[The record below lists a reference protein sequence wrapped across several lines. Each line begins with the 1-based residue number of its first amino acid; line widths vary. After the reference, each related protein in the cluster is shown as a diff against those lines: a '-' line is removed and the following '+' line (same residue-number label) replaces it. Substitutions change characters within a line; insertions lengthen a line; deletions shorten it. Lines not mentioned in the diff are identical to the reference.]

1 MPEPTPPEPTPPEA
15 GLPEAAPAAV
25 GPAPAPWKTALRML
39 VSAGVLAI
47 LVLKTPRLDGVL
59 PRRDHL
65 HSALLL
71 VAALLLTLAGIV
83 LSAWRWQRVLRVFEH
98 HIGLGR
104 LTAYTLAGQFVG
116 NVLPSTIGGDVL
128 RISRLGAAIDST
140 ETAFASVAI
149 ERLTGFVALPALVVA
164 GFVLRPSLV
173 DADHALVAL
182 LIAAVTLGALA
193 AVLTAAAHPRLAGR
207 FADHQSWMRFIG
219 AVHIGVDRLRRQP
232 REALGVVGTA
242 LVYQASVVAAVLCI
256 VRTLQLPAPTAAV
269 IAFVPAVA
277 MAQVV
282 PISIGGLG
290 VREGMLVLLL
300 RSFGVTN
307 AQAIAVGLLW
317 YACVLVV
324 SMLGAPAFA
333 VGKRR
338 HHRVA
343 ARAS

>member
-1 MPEPTPPEPTPPEA
+1 MSPPTPPLPTP
-15 GLPEAAPAAV
+15 GEAAPHEV
-25 GPAPAPWKTALRML
+25 GLAEVVQASSPWKTAVRML
-39 VSAGVLAI
+39 VSVGVLAI
-47 LVLKTPRLDGVL
+47 LVLKTPRLGGVL
-59 PRRDHL
+59 PRHHPL

-71 VAALLLTLAGIV
+71 AAALLLTLAGIV
-83 LSAWRWQRVLRVFEH
+83 LSAWRWQRVLRVFDH
-98 HIGLGR
+98 DVGLGK

-116 NVLPSTIGGDVL
+116 NVLPSTIGGDVV

-149 ERLTGFVALPALVVA
+149 ERLTGFVALPALVVT
-164 GFVLRPSLV
+164 GFALRPSLV

-182 LIAAVTLGALA
+182 GIAALTLGALA

-207 FADHQSWMRFIG
+207 FAGNDNWMRFVG
-219 AVHIGVDRLRRQP
+219 AVHVGVDRLRRQP

-242 LVYQASVVAAVLCI
+242 LVYQASVIAAVLCI
-256 VRTLQLPAPTAAV
+256 VRTLALSLPTAAV

-277 MAQVV
+277 MAQVI

-290 VREGMLVLLL
+290 VREGMLVLFLH
-300 RSFGVTN
+300 SFGVTN

-324 SMLGAPAFA
+324 SMLGAPVFA
-333 VGKRR
+333 VGKRK
-338 HHRVA
+338 HSRVA